1 MKKNIKILINL
12 LKKSVFLKIRTFLFL
27 LILFNLNYSA
37 QLSNFESSL
46 NSIKTILSSTPKLGF
61 KAENKFFSLNSDI
74 SGVRELKPYIEY
86 KETIRFGLGYCWLKR
101 INGNNLRFN
110 AITFF
115 GEYLINLNDSWAA
128 EIPVDFGFGKIRSNS
143 NGYYQFFEPS
153 FIIEYKGFNFF
164 NIGFG
169 TGLRLSSHN
178 KMVYDKSLT
187 VQTLILRLNLKF
199 VEIYKHILQVTNT

>member
-1 MKKNIKILINL
+1 M
-12 LKKSVFLKIRTFLFL
+12 RTFLFL
-27 LILFNLNYSA
+27 LILFNLNFSA
-37 QLSNFESSL
+37 QVSNFNSSL
-46 NSIKTILSSTPKLGF
+46 DSIKTILSSTPKLGF
-61 KAENKFFSLNSDI
+61 KAENKFFSLYSDI
-74 SGVRELKPYIEY
+74 TGVRELKPYIEY
-86 KETIRFGLGYCWLKR
+86 KETIRFGVGYCWLKR

-115 GEYLINLNDSWAA
+115 GEYLINLNDLWAA

-199 VEIYKHILQVTNT
+199 VEIYKYILQVTDT

>member
-1 MKKNIKILINL
+1 MRKNIENYINIS
-12 LKKSVFLKIRTFLFL
+12 KKSVFLKMRTFLFL

>member
-12 LKKSVFLKIRTFLFL
+12 LKKSVFLKMRTFLFL
-27 LILFNLNYSA
+27 LILFNLNFSA
-37 QLSNFESSL
+37 QVSNFNSSL
-46 NSIKTILSSTPKLGF
+46 DSIKTILSSTPKLGF
-61 KAENKFFSLNSDI
+61 KAENKYFSLGSDI

-86 KETIRFGLGYCWLKR
+86 NETIRFGVGYCWLKR

-128 EIPVDFGFGKIRSNS
+128 EVPVDFGFGKIRSNS
-143 NGYYQFFEPS
+143 IGYYQFFEPS

-169 TGLRLSSHN
+169 TGLRLSYHD
-178 KMVYDKSLT
+178 KKVYEKSLT

-199 VEIYKHILQVTNT
+199 VEIYKYILQVRDT